1 MKRNMFF
8 PFFGRPKR
16 NISRQQ
22 TKKISQPQPI
32 LGIFKNAGILNF
44 LVEFAILKIYFI
56 MIPGTALFRRLTIRK
71 THAINYDTF
80 KRFTKLMGISCKN
93 IALGDGCIYFTA
105 NIFWY

>member
-1 MKRNMFF
+1 MKRYMFF

-56 MIPGTALFRRLTIRK
+56 MIPGTALFRRFTIRK
-71 THAINYDTF
+71 TQAIPQSSQSGRGEFYHPP
-80 KRFTKLMGISCKN
+80 
-93 IALGDGCIYFTA
+93 
-105 NIFWY
+105 